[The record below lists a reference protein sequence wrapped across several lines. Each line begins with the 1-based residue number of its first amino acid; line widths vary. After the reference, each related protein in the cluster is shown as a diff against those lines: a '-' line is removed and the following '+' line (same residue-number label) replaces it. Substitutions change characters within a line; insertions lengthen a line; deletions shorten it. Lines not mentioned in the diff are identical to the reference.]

1 MEIKGKAA
9 KMELHRNRHVTEQ
22 AGLFLSQTMKAR
34 HVLLKSIGI
43 QREQNEGGVKY
54 IFPESNDWLSPPTP
68 SIETFLETSE

>member
-1 MEIKGKAA
+1 MEIKGKEA

-43 QREQNEGGVKY
+43 QRE
-54 IFPESNDWLSPPTP
+54 
-68 SIETFLETSE
+68 